1 MLAVGR
7 EVHGSVS
14 LGQMVHYSYL
24 APEDQLELTI
34 TVTPTVGNPN
44 LYINTGAAPESTE
57 LPVLTLLADGSS
69 SCASCERKAVSPG
82 DDALS
87 FTLAPYRRALQ
98 IGVFGETASEY
109 TLVLSTT
116 DTIIPL
122 TAGESKRFSS
132 RVGGYRYFSAT
143 VPRGQAIDITV
154 TPLTGD
160 PDLFVSASAERPD
173 STSPECAAMPSWC
186 SSVPGSRYEHVQ
198 ISANDGDL
206 ACPPGGATCTY
217 HIGVHAKTAATYTVV
232 VLDHRRGVIRLVDG
246 LPQAAL
252 IEAAGVSRYY
262 KTRVA
267 GTHTDLSILLAA
279 SYGSAQVYVQTGS
292 VASAQSYK
300 WSTRSSSPRL
310 LIRHDDERFC
320 ADCDYYITVRD
331 IAVPGG
337 GGTAY
342 TLSATS
348 SHGTTVLE
356 SGAPCSEVVNMGR
369 YEYFKVYVTVPL
381 VEVQVIMTTLSGNPD
396 LYISLTTPYP
406 NASDYH
412 LKSTDAEGDL
422 ITLTTVDM
430 TLGSGSVLRSKDAQL
445 EACVAPGAT
454 SATAFDTSCV
464 LYVAVYGALG
474 ASTFT
479 LSATVREL
487 SAGFHV
493 DAPTAIVADYA
504 SSPATFGPRMGS
516 PAAISGAVVYASPGS
531 ACPPTGSTED
541 WRLSNAAAAAGSI
554 VLLDRGPSDD
564 VSCPY
569 PGRYFA
575 SKVMQAQK
583 AGALAVIVANDA
595 ASAAT
600 TSPDALVNMGAVA
613 GDQSALIT
621 IPSAFVSLATG
632 ELLKRQLSSGVRAT
646 FATPSDRLPILVPG
660 LPQVG
665 ATDENRM
672 RYYEV
677 FIGPALHDRLTISV
691 APRFGNPDLFVT
703 TSHSGRLPTHDSS
716 DWSSEA
722 DGADSLVID
731 GGDAKACRNCLYY
744 VGVLG
749 GVDST
754 GGRASASFTITAS
767 VASDAR
773 TLQSSVPATGQEVA
787 IEEYLFYRFYVDR
800 PGQGVTV
807 GLTLDSGDADL
818 YVSFAEERPT
828 KLQSQF
834 SAAGRITCQNI
845 DCGNSIEDGDAVHI
859 SAQQAL
865 EHCPAPPCLA
875 YVGVYGAV
883 ATTFNL
889 LVTVSDASQ
898 ETPVQLLDGAEQS
911 ARLLHAG
918 DYAYFYF
925 SVGEYAQSFDVNIV
939 AAQGDPD
946 LYIGT
951 ARNGS
956 YPDREHFLLRS
967 TSDAGESLTV
977 RTDAPGGCSGC
988 DYRFAVYAWK
998 ASTFFNIAVTAQG
1011 GVRKLRD
1018 GSPASLRVQAGEVK
1032 YLGYRL
1038 LTATKLDVIVTPW
1051 SGNPSLFVQ
1060 FGYKPFNPEGRT
1072 DAAAQLAPFASTEPA
1087 GVEVVTLSPGPSG
1100 TSYNVPASSVPCWVY
1115 VAIRGDGGANA
1126 SCSVLVQQRASAPA
1140 TLVDGQ
1146 PQAGLVGRSG
1156 MRLYSVAVA
1165 DMSHGL
1171 TITLTPDYG
1180 APKLYLSSDAA
1191 GRTPP
1196 TRSSY
1201 RKAADADSPQ
1211 PYTIH
1216 VDPLPATTGGG
1227 GGGGGRV
1234 YLLGVDGQGHAANFS
1249 LVARSGRSIEALR
1262 DHVQT
1267 LSTIT
1272 PGETY
1277 FYSVDVPAG
1286 APRPTLYVAP
1296 LQASARVA
1304 LLDHVVRVDE
1314 WSTRAVQAA
1323 LTHEVTVTP
1332 ALPLALPLTPGGRN
1346 MVAVSNGAAGG
1357 GGVAVEVLLTPLLT
1371 PGENELVLGDGKPQ
1385 FYQAAAGERVLFVY
1399 VPGPAH
1405 TIPYSISAIELDQP
1419 PDAALEMYV
1428 GQRRHPEGAARLSDD
1443 AAVGLCSY
1451 DGYCV
1456 AQAEAGEVIQASFRG
1471 ELEDACGVDD
1481 AACRIYIT
1489 LVPSAAAKLTVTASA
1504 AGRLTRMPLGRSH
1517 AVSDVVAAGAYKD
1530 FELKLQPDDAA
1541 DDELEARRASP
1552 VPHPSAR
1559 TTLARACRRRRGLDP
1574 LAPTRAR
1581 RRRGDRPPSPQPP
1594 AARLGCRCG
1603 CRFARATLRST
1614 LGTSPGRGPT
1624 CRPPTLPRRRRSCCR
1639 YSARTCRAR
1648 TRTG

>member
-1 MLAVGR
+1 
-7 EVHGSVS
+7 
-14 LGQMVHYSYL
+14 MVYYSYL
-24 APEDQLELTI
+24 APADQLELTI

-87 FTLAPYRRALQ
+87 FTLASYRRALQ

-109 TLVLSTT
+109 KLVLSTA
-116 DTIIPL
+116 DTIVPL

-132 RVGGYRYFSAT
+132 RAGGYRYFSAT
-143 VPRGQAIDITV
+143 VPQGQAIDITV

-173 STSPECAAMPSWC
+173 STSPECSSTPSWC
-186 SSVPGSRYEHVQ
+186 SSVAGSRYEHVQ
-198 ISANDGDL
+198 VSAAMASGSV
-206 ACPPGGATCTY
+206 CPSGAAACTY
-217 HIGVHAKTAATYTVV
+217 HIGVHAMTAATYTVV
-232 VLDHRRGVIRLVDG
+232 AAWPLAVSIRLVDG

-267 GTHTDLSILLAA
+267 GTHTDLSLLLAP
-279 SYGSAQVYVQTGS
+279 SYGSVRMYVQTGT
-292 VASAQSYK
+292 VASALSYK
-300 WSTRSSSPRL
+300 WSTSGSSARL
-310 LIRHDDERFC
+310 LIRHDDELFC
-320 ADCDYYITVRD
+320 ADCDYFITVV
-331 IAVPGG
+331 AAAGT
-337 GGTAY
+337 GTAY

-356 SGAPCSEVVNMGR
+356 SGAPCSEVVNMGQ
-369 YEYFKVYVTVPL
+369 YEYFKIYVTVPL

-430 TLGSGSVLRSKDAQL
+430 TLGSGSVLRPKDAQL
-445 EACVAPGAT
+445 EACVAPDAT
-454 SATAFDTSCV
+454 SATAFDASCV

-504 SSPATFGPRMGS
+504 SSPATFGPRMGN

-865 EHCPAPPCLA
+865 ERCPVPPCLA

-883 ATTFNL
+883 ASTFNL

-911 ARLLHAG
+911 ARLVNAG

-925 SVGEYAQSFDVNIV
+925 SVGLYTQSFDVNV
-939 AAQGDPD
+939 VSTQGDPD
-946 LYIGT
+946 LYIDT
-951 ARNGS
+951 SRNGSRS
-956 YPDREHFLLRS
+956 YPDREHFLHRS
-967 TSDAGESLTV
+967 TSTAGESLTV
-977 RTDAPGGCSGC
+977 RTDAPGGCSAC

-1072 DAAAQLAPFASTEPA
+1072 EAAAQVAPFSSTEPA

-1100 TSYNVPASSVPCWVY
+1100 TSYQTLASSVPCWVY
-1115 VAIRGDGGANA
+1115 VAIRADGGANA

-1201 RKAADADSPQ
+1201 RAAADADVPV
-1211 PYTIH
+1211 TML
-1216 VDPLPATTGGG
+1216 LPATVLRRWSAETQSEVSLRRNGG
-1227 GGGGGRV
+1227 
-1234 YLLGVDGQGHAANFS
+1234 
-1249 LVARSGRSIEALR
+1249 
-1262 DHVQT
+1262 
-1267 LSTIT
+1267 
-1272 PGETY
+1272 
-1277 FYSVDVPAG
+1277 
-1286 APRPTLYVAP
+1286 
-1296 LQASARVA
+1296 
-1304 LLDHVVRVDE
+1304 
-1314 WSTRAVQAA
+1314 
-1323 LTHEVTVTP
+1323 
-1332 ALPLALPLTPGGRN
+1332 
-1346 MVAVSNGAAGG
+1346 
-1357 GGVAVEVLLTPLLT
+1357 
-1371 PGENELVLGDGKPQ
+1371 
-1385 FYQAAAGERVLFVY
+1385 
-1399 VPGPAH
+1399 
-1405 TIPYSISAIELDQP
+1405 
-1419 PDAALEMYV
+1419 
-1428 GQRRHPEGAARLSDD
+1428 
-1443 AAVGLCSY
+1443 
-1451 DGYCV
+1451 
-1456 AQAEAGEVIQASFRG
+1456 
-1471 ELEDACGVDD
+1471 
-1481 AACRIYIT
+1481 
-1489 LVPSAAAKLTVTASA
+1489 
-1504 AGRLTRMPLGRSH
+1504 
-1517 AVSDVVAAGAYKD
+1517 
-1530 FELKLQPDDAA
+1530 
-1541 DDELEARRASP
+1541 
-1552 VPHPSAR
+1552 
-1559 TTLARACRRRRGLDP
+1559 
-1574 LAPTRAR
+1574 
-1581 RRRGDRPPSPQPP
+1581 
-1594 AARLGCRCG
+1594 
-1603 CRFARATLRST
+1603 
-1614 LGTSPGRGPT
+1614 
-1624 CRPPTLPRRRRSCCR
+1624 
-1639 YSARTCRAR
+1639 
-1648 TRTG
+1648 

>member
-1 MLAVGR
+1 MPLAIGQ
-7 EVHGSVS
+7 EVDGSVP
-14 LGQMVHYSYL
+14 LGRMVYYSYL
-24 APEDQLELTI
+24 APEDHFALTI

-44 LYINTGAAPESTE
+44 LYIITGAALASTE
-57 LPVLTLLADGSS
+57 LPVLADESS
-69 SCASCERKAVSPG
+69 SCASCEWTAVSPG

-87 FTLAPYRRALQ
+87 FTLASDRRALK

-109 TLVLSTT
+109 KLVLSTT

-143 VPRGQAIDITV
+143 VPRGQTIDITV

-173 STSPECAAMPSWC
+173 STSPECSAIPSWC
-186 SSVPGSRYEHVQ
+186 SSVPGRRYEHVQ
-198 ISANDGDL
+198 ISAGDGDL

-232 VLDHRRGVIRLVDG
+232 ATWQPWQDAPIRLVDG
-246 LPQAAL
+246 LPQAAV

-267 GTHTDLSILLAA
+267 GTHTDLSIDCDA
-279 SYGSAQVYVQTGS
+279 YGSAEMYVQTGS
-292 VASAQSYK
+292 VASAQSHK
-300 WSTRSSSPRL
+300 WATSGSSLWL
-310 LIRHDDERFC
+310 LIRHDDQLFC
-320 ADCDYYITVRD
+320 ADCDYYITVVAD
-331 IAVPGG
+331 AGT
-337 GGTAY
+337 GTAY

-396 LYISLTTPYP
+396 LYVSLTNPYP
-406 NASDYH
+406 NATDYH

-430 TLGSGSVLRSKDAQL
+430 TLGSGSVLRPKDAQL
-445 EACVAPGAT
+445 EACVDSSGP
-454 SATAFDTSCV
+454 AFDTSCE

-474 ASTFT
+474 ASAFT
-479 LSATVREL
+479 LTATVREL

-493 DAPTAIVADYA
+493 DAPTVIAADYA
-504 SSPATFGPRMGS
+504 SSPATFGPRMGD
-516 PAAISGAVVYASPGS
+516 PTAISGAVVYASPGS
-531 ACPPTGSTED
+531 ACPPPGSTED
-541 WRLSNAAAAAGSI
+541 WRLSNAAEAAGAI

-564 VSCPY
+564 AACPY

-583 AGALAVIVANDA
+583 AGAVAVIVANDA
-595 ASAAT
+595 VSAAS

-621 IPSAFVSLATG
+621 IPSAFVSLNTG

-646 FATPSDRLPILVPG
+646 FATPLGRLPILVLG
-660 LPQVG
+660 LPQLG
-665 ATDENRM
+665 ATDENSM

-677 FIGPALHDRLTISV
+677 FIGPAPHDRLTISV

-703 TSHSGRLPTHDSS
+703 TSDSGRLPTHDSS

-722 DGADSLVID
+722 QGADSLVID

-754 GGRASASFTITAS
+754 GGRASTSFTITAS

-773 TLQSSVPATGQEVA
+773 MLQSNVPATGQEVA
-787 IEEYLFYRFYVDR
+787 VEEYLYYRFYVYR

-828 KLQSQF
+828 RLQSQF

-845 DCGNSIEDGDAVHI
+845 DCGNSIEHGDAVHI
-859 SAQQAL
+859 SAQAAL
-865 EHCPAPPCLA
+865 ERCPAPPCLA

-883 ATTFNL
+883 ASTFNL

-911 ARLLHAG
+911 ARLLNAG
-918 DYAYFYF
+918 AYAYFYF
-925 SVGEYAQSFDVNIV
+925 SVGEYTQSFDVNIV

-946 LYIGT
+946 LYIDT
-951 ARNGS
+951 ARNGSRS
-956 YPDREHFLLRS
+956 YPDREHFLHRS
-967 TSDAGESLTV
+967 TSEAGESLTV
-977 RTDAPGGCSGC
+977 RTDAPGDCSGC
-988 DYRFAVYAWK
+988 NYRFAVYAWK

-1060 FGYKPFNPEGRT
+1060 FGYKPFNPDGRT

-1126 SCSVLVQQRASAPA
+1126 SCSVLVQQRASAPT
-1140 TLVDGQ
+1140 TLIDGQ

-1201 RKAADADSPQ
+1201 RAAADADSPQ
-1211 PYTIH
+1211 PYIIH
-1216 VDPLPATTGGG
+1216 LDPLPATTGGG
-1227 GGGGGRV
+1227 GGGV
-1234 YLLGVDGQGHAANFS
+1234 YLLGVDGQGHPANFS

-1267 LSTIT
+1267 LSTIA

-1286 APRPTLYVAP
+1286 AARPTLNVAP

-1314 WSTRAVQAA
+1314 WSTPAVQAA
-1323 LTHEVTVTP
+1323 LAHEVTVTS

-1346 MVAVSNGAAGG
+1346 MVAVSNGAAGARG
-1357 GGVAVEVLLTPLLT
+1357 IAMEVALTPLLT

-1399 VPGPAH
+1399 VPGPAS
-1405 TIPYSISAIELDQP
+1405 TIPYSISAVELDQP
-1419 PDAALEMYV
+1419 PDAALEMYM
-1428 GQRRHPEGAARLSDD
+1428 GQRRHPEGSARLRDY

-1471 ELEDACGVDD
+1471 ELEDACDGDD

-1489 LVPSAAAKLTVTASA
+1489 LVPSAAANLTVTASA
-1504 AGRLTRMPLGRSH
+1504 AGRLTRLPLGRSH

-1530 FELKLQPDDAA
+1530 FNLKLQPDDAA
-1541 DDELEARRASP
+1541 DDELEARRAP
-1552 VPHPSAR
+1552 PITPHPSTPHSPRPAR
-1559 TTLARACRRRRGLDP
+1559 PAAAAAAHPPPSSPPLASAAGAATTLLGQRFALRFGPTQAQGRRAAPLRCREGAARAAAAAQG
-1574 LAPTRAR
+1574 
-1581 RRRGDRPPSPQPP
+1581 P
-1594 AARLGCRCG
+1594 AG
-1603 CRFARATLRST
+1603 
-1614 LGTSPGRGPT
+1614 
-1624 CRPPTLPRRRRSCCR
+1624 
-1639 YSARTCRAR
+1639 
-1648 TRTG
+1648 